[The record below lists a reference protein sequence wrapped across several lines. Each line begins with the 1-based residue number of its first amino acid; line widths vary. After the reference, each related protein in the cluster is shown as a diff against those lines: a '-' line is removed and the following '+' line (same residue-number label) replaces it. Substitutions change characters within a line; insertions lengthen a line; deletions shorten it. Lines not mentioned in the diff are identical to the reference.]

1 MPISYMPDAWPEDG
15 PLPNSLQ
22 QSGDD
27 RPDDSLREDDTLLQY
42 RSEAVSV
49 TTVHLVQHLTQLMHL
64 DTT

>member
-1 MPISYMPDAWPEDG
+1 MPDAWPEDDL
-15 PLPNSLQ
+15 LPNSLQ